1 MTKDEINNVAKE
13 WISLQS
19 SGYPDDLDG
28 DGVDVN
34 MLAMEQPE
42 DCWKVI
48 LEVLNI
54 TDDEWVLVNLGAG
67 PLESLLAMHGTVVI
81 PWIGQEVRLNKRF
94 KTLLG
99 GVWRN
104 SIQDDVWH
112 QLQGMV

>member
-1 MTKDEINNVAKE
+1 
-13 WISLQS
+13 
-19 SGYPDDLDG
+19 
-28 DGVDVN
+28 
-34 MLAMEQPE
+34 
-42 DCWKVI
+42 
-48 LEVLNI
+48 
-54 TDDEWVLVNLGAG
+54 
-67 PLESLLAMHGTVVI
+67 MHGTVVI